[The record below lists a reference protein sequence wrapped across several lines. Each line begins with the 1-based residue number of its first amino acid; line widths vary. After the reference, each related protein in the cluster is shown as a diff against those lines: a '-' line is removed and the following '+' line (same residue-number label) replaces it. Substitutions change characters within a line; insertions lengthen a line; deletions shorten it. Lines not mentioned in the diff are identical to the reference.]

1 MNLQELSGLE
11 LLNLVKQGTL
21 PHPSMA
27 DTIPMQMIE
36 AERGSAVF
44 QAVASEKHL
53 NPMGGVH
60 GGFAATVLDSVT
72 GCAVHT
78 MLAPG
83 ESYGT
88 VDLNIKLLKPVPVG
102 KTLTARGTVINMSKR
117 LGVSQ
122 ATLTDDEGAIYAH
135 ATCTCM
141 ILRNKEKTPA
151 LVTQLN
157 SHPKRHA
164 IPALIAPV
172 PVVDENQ

>member
-88 VDLNIKLLKPVPVG
+88 VDLNVKLLKPVPVG

-141 ILRNKEKTPA
+141 ILRNRDSIESPGRFE
-151 LVTQLN
+151 N
-157 SHPKRHA
+157 NRERRSGGP
-164 IPALIAPV
+164 PV
-172 PVVDENQ
+172 NPRRC